1 VATPYPI
8 HPQDVGIIQRPPPL
22 VRLHGGWQF
31 PAGEGETGRFE
42 FWGEGEPAA
51 VPPDE
56 AAGASK
62 PRQYPRQISLE
73 RLADVLTAM
82 GLPGLAGRGSALPAS
97 KIVLSFPESA
107 GAPLPAVASPV
118 ADGRKRPRKLTRCM
132 VQVLAADLPSVVE
145 ALGAFPL
152 VLPENVEPGPDL
164 DFWAKACRVTLHLL
178 ARQRFAPA
186 IGRRG
191 DRFAARWTPVLDDPG
206 DCEKVA
212 ACIDSM
218 PPGCLAFA
226 SQDGR
231 PPGPGARPLV
241 EDFLGAAVDACVRRW
256 LAGSDIALSIGNEG
270 LQLGAWWKGLTGPG
284 SALGVSAAQGEQ
296 LAHAVESWMRPL
308 SWSRTVTPV
317 RTCLR
322 LEEPL
327 PPEGLAGPGA
337 WAPGPADKCWT
348 LRYLLQP
355 LDDPSLLVSAGEVWG
370 REEGPGLALLKQR
383 TGRPHEQLLSDL
395 ARVAK
400 LSAPVE
406 ASLHGRAPAGAMLS
420 TGEAFSFLSETSP
433 VLEECGVG
441 VMVPSWWKSPG
452 TRLGIRVRVKRKME
466 RGPTTGH
473 FGLGQLA
480 VFDWKVAMGDQ
491 PLSEAELA
499 ALSSAKSGLVYL
511 RGMWVSADPARLAA
525 TAARWKRQG
534 EAGLLEVLRWSE
546 GLDRDPSGL
555 PVVGVDAE
563 GPVAELLERL
573 GRPETLSPVRAPK
586 GFDGTLRPYQERG
599 LAWLGFLRSFGLG
612 ACLADDM
619 GLGKTIQ
626 LLASVQRQKEE
637 GSLGGPALLVCPT
650 SVIGNWA
657 REAARFTPSL
667 RVVVH
672 HGPERPRGKG
682 LKRAAAGSDLFI
694 TSYPLVVRDH
704 ADLVDIGW
712 SGLVLDEAQ
721 AVKNPGAKQ
730 AQACR
735 KLRAGWRVAM
745 TGTPVENRLRDL
757 WSIFSI
763 LNPGYLGN
771 LGEFQEDF
779 AAPVESD
786 GDRAAAARLQ
796 ALVRPFLL
804 RRLKTDKGVA
814 PDLPPKI
821 TTKET
826 CALTK
831 EQASLYQALV
841 DRMLAELSK
850 ADEKVALAPDAAARV
865 QASFQRGSIVL
876 NTLLRLKQVCNHP
889 AQMLGDGSTL
899 HGRSGKLTRLLE
911 LLDETVGAGDKALV
925 FTQFPGFGQQLQPYI
940 SERLGAEVLFLHGG
954 TDRPAREEM
963 IKRFQD
969 SAGPPVFLLSLKAGG
984 VGLNLTAASHVIH
997 FDRWWNPAVEDQAT
1011 DRAYRIGQKRT
1022 VQVHKLV
1029 TTGTLED
1036 SIDALLE
1043 EKREL
1048 AASVIGA
1055 GEDWLTKLS
1064 TGQLRELLRL
1074 RHGAVED

>member
-1 VATPYPI
+1 MVLPTT
-8 HPQDVGIIQRPPPL
+8 HPKQSAGAPARPPPL
-22 VRLHGGWQF
+22 VRLHGGWRS
-31 PAGEGETGRFE
+31 ATGEGETGRFA

-51 VPPDE
+51 APPDA
-56 AAGASK
+56 AAGAGR
-62 PRQYPRQISLE
+62 PRQYPRQVSLE

-82 GLPGLAGRGSALPAS
+82 GLPGLSGRGSALPAS
-97 KIVLSFPESA
+97 KIVLSFPEVA

-118 ADGRKRPRKLTRCM
+118 IDGRRRPRRLTPCM
-132 VQVLAADLPSVVE
+132 VQVLAADLPSVVD

-152 VLPENVEPGPDL
+152 VLPDDVELGPDL
-164 DFWAKACRVTLHLL
+164 DFWAKACRVALHLL
-178 ARQRFAPA
+178 ARQRFAPG
-186 IGRRG
+186 IERRG
-191 DRFAARWTPVLDDPG
+191 NRFEARWTPVLDDPG
-206 DCEKVA
+206 DCEKIA

-226 SQDGR
+226 APDGH
-231 PPGPGARPLV
+231 PPGPGARPLF
-241 EDFLGAAVDACVRRW
+241 EDFLKATVDACVRHW
-256 LAGSDIALSIGNEG
+256 LAVSPVEASIGNEG
-270 LQLGAWWKGLTGPG
+270 LQLGSLWKGLSRPD
-284 SALGVSAAQGEQ
+284 SVVGVSAAQGEQ

-322 LEEPL
+322 LEEPF
-327 PPEGLAGPGA
+327 PPEGFAGA
-337 WAPGPADKCWT
+337 WAPAPGERCWT

-355 LDDPSLLVSAGEVWG
+355 LDDPSLLVGASEVWG
-370 REEGPGLALLKQR
+370 SEEGPGLALLMQR
-383 TGRPHEQLLSDL
+383 TERPHEQLLSDL

-400 LSAPVE
+400 LSPPVD

-420 TGEAFSFLSETSP
+420 TGEAFAFLSETSP

-452 TRLGIRVRVKRKME
+452 ARLGIRVRVKRKME
-466 RGPTTGH
+466 KGPTSGH

-491 PLSEAELA
+491 PLTGEELA
-499 ALSSAKSGLVYL
+499 ALSSAKSGLVYM
-511 RGMWVSADPARLAA
+511 RGMWVSVDPARLAA

-546 GLDRDPSGL
+546 GLDREASGL

-573 GRPETLSPVRAPK
+573 RRPEMLSGVPAPK
-586 GFDGTLRPYQERG
+586 GFSGALRPYQERG
-599 LAWLGFLRSFGLG
+599 LAWLSFLRSFGLG

-626 LLASVQRQKEE
+626 LLASLQRQKEE
-637 GSLGGPALLVCPT
+637 GASGGPVLLICPT

-667 RVVVH
+667 RVAVH
-672 HGPERPRGKG
+672 HGPERPHGKA
-682 LKRAAAGSDLFI
+682 LKRAAGESDLFI

-735 KLRAGWRVAM
+735 KIQAGWRVAM

-763 LNPGYLGN
+763 LNPGYLGS

-779 AAPVESD
+779 ASPVESD
-786 GDRAAAARLQ
+786 GDKAAAARLQ

-804 RRLKTDKGVA
+804 RRLKTDKTVA

-841 DRMLAELSK
+841 DRMLAELSD
-850 ADEKVALAPDAAARV
+850 ADEKVAVAADATARV
-865 QASFQRGSIVL
+865 RANFQRGSIVL

-889 AQMLGDGSTL
+889 AQMLGDGSPL

-911 LLDETVGAGDKALV
+911 LLEETVGAGDKALV
-925 FTQFPGFGQQLQPYI
+925 FTQFAGFGQYLQPYL
-940 SERLGAEVLFLHGG
+940 SERLGAEVIFLHGG
-954 TDRPAREEM
+954 TPRPAREEM
-963 IKRFQD
+963 IKRFQNQ
-969 SAGPPVFLLSLKAGG
+969 AGPPVFLLSLKAGG

-1011 DRAYRIGQKRT
+1011 DRAHRIGQKRT

-1055 GEDWLTKLS
+1055 GEEWLTKLS

-1074 RHGAVED
+1074 QHGAVED